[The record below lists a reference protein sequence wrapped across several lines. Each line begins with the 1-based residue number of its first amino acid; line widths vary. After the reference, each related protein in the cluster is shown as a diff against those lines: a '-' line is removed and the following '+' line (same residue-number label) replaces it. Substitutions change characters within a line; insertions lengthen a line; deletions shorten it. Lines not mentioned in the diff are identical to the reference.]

1 MIEKVQIWLKETT
14 MNFSIQSIYNWY
26 RDLLRNPKYRWW
38 VVAASVVY
46 IVSPLDISP
55 DFLPVVGWVD
65 DGIIISLLIA
75 EVSQIVKEKLQENSV
90 RAANATDP
98 VTDNATDATV
108 DVEAVSVK

>member
-1 MIEKVQIWLKETT
+1 

-55 DFLPVVGWVD
+55 DIFPVVGWID
-65 DGIIISLLIA
+65 DGIVISLLIA
-75 EVSQIVKEKLQENSV
+75 EISQIAKEKLQEHNT
-90 RAANATDP
+90 RADKATADVP
-98 VTDNATDATV
+98 DATV
-108 DVEAVSVK
+108 DINAVQVD

>member
-1 MIEKVQIWLKETT
+1 

-55 DFLPVVGWVD
+55 DIFPVVGWID
-65 DGIIISLLIA
+65 DGIVISLLIA
-75 EVSQIVKEKLQENSV
+75 EVSQIVKEKLQEHNV
-90 RAANATDP
+90 RAEKAT
-98 VTDNATDATV
+98 ATVPTATV
-108 DVEAVSVK
+108 DINAVQVD